1 VQIHPVRA
9 GYWCLLAATVVGLTQ
24 APSVCG
30 QAPGQPQLQTPV
42 QPQQQTP
49 VQPQQ
54 QTAVQPRQT
63 PLETQQQTN
72 DRIRALSARTFTA
85 PHDYIIGRGDVIGL
99 EVFEIPEL
107 SRDVRVSQTGT
118 IGIPLVPVRLYVAG
132 LTELQVQ
139 QKVAEVLEANGL
151 VSHPQVM
158 VSVRE
163 RRSKPI
169 TIVGAVG
176 HSMVYQADHPVTLVQ
191 VLAEAGGISADAGD
205 TVNITR
211 AQVLEEVS
219 SDEPP
224 EIGPEDTVSAT
235 NPTSPTTPPAR
246 KAAPAAAAAGSSSE
260 APAPGIQAPEAAAK
274 QTAPQNAESAAAPPP
289 ITNSDLAPLA
299 NTITVNLAELLERGD
314 TRNNIPLQAGDIITV
329 PHAGIV
335 YALGAVQ
342 RAGGFVVSNDR
353 AQLSTL
359 KLLALSGG
367 VTRVAKKGQA
377 VIIRKDSTGKQMAI
391 PVDLGKIIKRESE
404 DVRLMPSDILY
415 VPDSPTKAALIRAGE
430 ITLGVGTNLA
440 VYRLGTG
447 F

>member
-1 VQIHPVRA
+1 VQIHPGRA
-9 GYWCLLAATVVGLTQ
+9 RYWCLLAATVFGLTQ
-24 APSVCG
+24 APAVCG
-30 QAPGQPQLQTPV
+30 QAPGQPQPLTAV

-49 VQPQQ
+49 VEPQQ

-85 PHDYIIGRGDVIGL
+85 PRDYIIGRGDVIGL

-211 AQVLEEVS
+211 AQVQEEVS

-235 NPTSPTTPPAR
+235 NPTPSAQKPA
-246 KAAPAAAAAGSSSE
+246 PDAAAAGKSSSE
-260 APAPGIQAPEAAAK
+260 APAPGIQAAEAAAK
-274 QTAPQNAESAAAPPP
+274 QTAPQNTESAAAPPP
-289 ITNSDLAPLA
+289 ITNSDVVPLA

-314 TRNNIPLQAGDIITV
+314 TSNNIPLQAGDIITV

-367 VTRVAKKGQA
+367 VTRVAKKDQA
-377 VIIRKDSTGKQMAI
+377 VIIRRDSTGKQLAI
-391 PVDLGKIIKRESE
+391 PVDLGKIVRRESE

-415 VPDSPTKAALIRAGE
+415 VPDSPGKAALIRAGE
-430 ITLGVGTNLA
+430 IALAVGTNLA
-440 VYRLGTG
+440 VYRATG
-447 F
+447 Y